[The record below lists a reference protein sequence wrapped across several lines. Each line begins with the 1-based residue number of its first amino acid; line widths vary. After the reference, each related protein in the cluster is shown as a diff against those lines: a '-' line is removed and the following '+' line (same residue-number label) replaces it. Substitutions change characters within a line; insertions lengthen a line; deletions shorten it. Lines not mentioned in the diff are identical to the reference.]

1 MSETARRTMFFVG
14 VAALAVFMFWGFAG
28 LPFSGEYPGPYG
40 DVMNA
45 VANDERHVT
54 DVVTVINFDYRGFD
68 TLGEEFILFA
78 SVIGAAVLLRKT
90 GEEGE
95 ADEEEK
101 ETRKVPATS
110 DAVRFAGLS
119 LIGLSVT
126 FGIYV
131 VTHGQLTP
139 GGGFQGGVVLATA
152 PLLVYLAGDPKMFQ
166 RIAPHRLVELGE
178 SAGAL
183 GYIAIG
189 LLGLFMGVEFLRN
202 VLPLGPKTTVLSG
215 GTVPLI
221 SLTTGLE
228 VSGGFILLLTV
239 FLEEALERRLKRRS

>member
-1 MSETARRTMFFVG
+1 
-14 VAALAVFMFWGFAG
+14 
-28 LPFSGEYPGPYG
+28 
-40 DVMNA
+40 
-45 VANDERHVT
+45 
-54 DVVTVINFDYRGFD
+54 
-68 TLGEEFILFA
+68 
-78 SVIGAAVLLRKT
+78 
-90 GEEGE
+90 
-95 ADEEEK
+95 
-101 ETRKVPATS
+101 
-110 DAVRFAGLS
+110 
-119 LIGLSVT
+119 
-126 FGIYV
+126 
-131 VTHGQLTP
+131 
-139 GGGFQGGVVLATA
+139 
-152 PLLVYLAGDPKMFQ
+152 
-166 RIAPHRLVELGE
+166 VELGE